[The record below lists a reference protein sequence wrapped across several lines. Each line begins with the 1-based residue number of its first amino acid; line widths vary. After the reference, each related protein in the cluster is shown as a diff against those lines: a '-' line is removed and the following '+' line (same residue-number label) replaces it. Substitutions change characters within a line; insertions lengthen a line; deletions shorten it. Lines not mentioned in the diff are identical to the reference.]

1 MVTVPLKNV
10 WKPDIFLALCPISPN
25 PLAMRAFLSI
35 ADPGCA
41 DSLLRNDRAYSW
53 SIIKLISINQC
64 DEKIDAGL
72 RASPGV
78 LPVLPAQA
86 LPLYKWDEMY
96 TNSGGSCQNTLDNNR
111 GSLL

>member
-1 MVTVPLKNV
+1 LQI
-10 WKPDIFLALCPISPN
+10 PDAPD
-25 PLAMRAFLSI
+25 SI
-35 ADPGCA
+35 
-41 DSLLRNDRAYSW
+41 LRNDRAYSW

-78 LPVLPAQA
+78 LPFLQAQA
-86 LPLYKWDEMY
+86 LPLYKWDEKY
-96 TNSGGSCQNTLDNNR
+96 TNGGGSYQNTLDNNQ